1 MVPERD
7 PAQLGLGKRGTRSD
21 FSKDALSSTQS
32 RSSHRAN
39 LMTNFG
45 FLQNIVL

>member
-32 RSSHRAN
+32 RSSHQQSN
-39 LMTNFG
+39 GNPQFDE
-45 FLQNIVL
+45 IEPKI